1 MIAVLINRP
10 VSKYEIH
17 EIGLILKKNSSAKAY
32 TTSNMMLPFP
42 AEVIVQDS
50 DIKKKLNHKAMAD
63 ILSFGEIISN
73 GMPITDRLTI
83 NGMSLWHYHK
93 FRLYFLYSNLLNE
106 MQLVKDYSHKYSQ
119 VIWFT
124 AAPDPLLLAEI
135 SSNVSVR
142 VAVKQKGSGTELLSK
157 LNYLFYLAI
166 RLLQGIFSLGK
177 TRNIEHLIID
187 RSTRQ
192 PCLDLNDLSIKMEN
206 YNLAYI
212 IAKAGKNFAII
223 DEIEI
228 PKFSRNQ
235 PFRIEGWMLT
245 NTRKHLLRIPG
256 EYLLV
261 RALFNPSVRYN
272 SRAIEQKL
280 KKTVSQLAKENPEGY
295 AAWILKQLQRFH
307 SASALY
313 IFKNQAYNAFFK
325 TRRIK
330 SISTIDENSPNVK
343 SIIDSARLY
352 DIKTIGIQHGII
364 HDLHPAY
371 VITPQDLERNIL
383 CDKFIAWGQN
393 WKEYLSKR
401 IGYPESM
408 IFIAGQPRTDI
419 IPVLNDRHEQLV
431 EKLHLPNKKIVV
443 FASQPLPDKMLRER
457 AAFDVFSGVS
467 RLDNVHLLIKLH
479 PAEVGNPD
487 YYTKIAQQTGCTDYS
502 IMTDTDLYLIIA
514 ACDLLITISSTVGA
528 ETVYFGK
535 PLIIL
540 DHLNEDLMGYVKQEV
555 AFKATN
561 QNELTQIIN
570 GVIDGELKI
579 DEIAYTNFIEQN
591 AYRIDGKASQRILD
605 IIGN

>member
-1 MIAVLINRP
+1 
-10 VSKYEIH
+10 
-17 EIGLILKKNSSAKAY
+17 
-32 TTSNMMLPFP
+32 
-42 AEVIVQDS
+42 
-50 DIKKKLNHKAMAD
+50 
-63 ILSFGEIISN
+63 
-73 GMPITDRLTI
+73 
-83 NGMSLWHYHK
+83 
-93 FRLYFLYSNLLNE
+93 
-106 MQLVKDYSHKYSQ
+106 
-119 VIWFT
+119 
-124 AAPDPLLLAEI
+124 
-135 SSNVSVR
+135 
-142 VAVKQKGSGTELLSK
+142 
-157 LNYLFYLAI
+157 
-166 RLLQGIFSLGK
+166 
-177 TRNIEHLIID
+177 
-187 RSTRQ
+187 
-192 PCLDLNDLSIKMEN
+192 
-206 YNLAYI
+206 
-212 IAKAGKNFAII
+212 
-223 DEIEI
+223 
-228 PKFSRNQ
+228 
-235 PFRIEGWMLT
+235 
-245 NTRKHLLRIPG
+245 
-256 EYLLV
+256 
-261 RALFNPSVRYN
+261 
-272 SRAIEQKL
+272 
-280 KKTVSQLAKENPEGY
+280 
-295 AAWILKQLQRFH
+295 
-307 SASALY
+307 
-313 IFKNQAYNAFFK
+313 
-325 TRRIK
+325 
-330 SISTIDENSPNVK
+330 
-343 SIIDSARLY
+343 
-352 DIKTIGIQHGII
+352 
-364 HDLHPAY
+364 
-371 VITPQDLERNIL
+371 
-383 CDKFIAWGQN
+383 
-393 WKEYLSKR
+393 
-401 IGYPESM
+401 M